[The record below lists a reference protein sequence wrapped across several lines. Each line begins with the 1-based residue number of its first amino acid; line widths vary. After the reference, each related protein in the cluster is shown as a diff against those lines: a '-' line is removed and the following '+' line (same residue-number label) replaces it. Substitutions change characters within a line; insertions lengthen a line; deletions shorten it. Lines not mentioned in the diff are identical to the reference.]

1 MNKEEIR
8 EAYSDTGKAGRKKY
22 AIALIIIAV
31 LVVSYL
37 IFSFQPRQKPFMEK
51 PIVGNA
57 SAGNIANITDNMS
70 FAVNTSH
77 VEYVTNELGSYKL
90 HPSITGEEPEIE
102 LVVSGRAF
110 AITLKNSKPVAT
122 EGSAKNPDIRLTTD
136 IASMSKVFAA
146 KNTTQEIIN
155 LYKEGKIEIT
165 LLKDQATLFLKG
177 YKDIYDAL
185 Q

>member
-1 MNKEEIR
+1 MNEKTS
-8 EAYSDTGKAGRKKY
+8 EAYTDTGKTGRKKY
-22 AIALIIIAV
+22 AIALIIIAI
-31 LVVSYL
+31 LAASYFVFL
-37 IFSFQPRQKPFMEK
+37 APSKQKPFMEK
-51 PIVGNA
+51 PYVVDNA
-57 SAGNIANITDNMS
+57 SRNNMTDI
-70 FAVNTSH
+70 VINTSH

-102 LVVSGRAF
+102 LVVSGRTF
-110 AITLKNSKPVAT
+110 AVVMNNSKPVAT
-122 EGSAKNPDIRLTTD
+122 EGSAKNPDRRMTTD
-136 IASMSKVFAA
+136 MASMAWVFAA